1 MRPGPGAHSFMK
13 IMVAIKDLLCHTSF
27 ATLCLGVVF
36 LYPDRLFS
44 TFETIIL
51 LLLQNAAGA
60 VPFGIYDNSI
70 GALLSDPTSLVD
82 SQPLFCA
89 GSMNQKF
96 GMKDLSETSFIIGG
110 HFRKYGQDSALGL
123 KFCIH
128 P

>member
-1 MRPGPGAHSFMK
+1 MRPLLGAHSFMK
-13 IMVAIKDLLCHTSF
+13 RMVAIKNILRHTSF

-36 LYPDRLFS
+36 LYPNSLFS
-44 TFETIIL
+44 AFETITL
-51 LLLQNAAGA
+51 SPLQNVAGA

-70 GALLSDPTSLVD
+70 GALLDPTSLVD

-89 GSMNQKF
+89 GSMNRKF
-96 GMKDLSETSFIIGG
+96 GMKDLSETSLIIGG

>member
-1 MRPGPGAHSFMK
+1 MRPGSGAHSFMK
-13 IMVAIKDLLCHTSF
+13 IMVAIKDLLCLISF
-27 ATLCLGVVF
+27 TTLCLGVVF
-36 LYPDRLFS
+36 LYPNSLFS
-44 TFETIIL
+44 AFETITL
-51 LLLQNAAGA
+51 SPLQNAAGA

-70 GALLSDPTSLVD
+70 GALLDPTSLVD

-89 GSMNQKF
+89 GSMNRKF